1 MRLKEITLALLIAVA
16 ERGSCAQTRLEL
28 LAPLVEASARRLA
41 IADKVA
47 LAKIRSHTAIE
58 DSHREN
64 VVIASAV
71 EEGRAKGL
79 AEASISRFFGAQ
91 IEASKLVQYS
101 LVARWNRSGVLPE
114 EEAVSLT
121 DVIRPSLDQIQTG
134 IIDQLAAT
142 ASIRSRATCA
152 SDIAKAIGEYNSKHR
167 KDFDT
172 LHAIALD
179 RSLAA
184 ACETQ

>member
-16 ERGSCAQTRLEL
+16 ERGSCAQTRLKL

-58 DSHREN
+58 DSHRES

-71 EEGRAKGL
+71 VEGKAKGL

-121 DVIRPSLDQIQTG
+121 DVMRPSLDRIQTG

-142 ASIRSRATCA
+142 ASIRSRASCA
-152 SDIAKAIGEYNSKHR
+152 SDMAKAIGVYNSKHHR
-167 KDFDT
+167 NFDT